1 MGLRIRVAAIC
12 RRNDA
17 LLLVEH
23 EKEGQRYFLLPGGG
37 MRRGERAEAAIARE
51 VLEETTVR
59 IEPKR
64 LVCVCESIAPERDR
78 HIVHFIFEALYIDGA
93 PGVSQDPRVRGSLFA
108 PIDSLETVQL
118 RPPIQR
124 WLLERLP
131 QGFPQ
136 HLEYLEAMWI

>member
-1 MGLRIRVAAIC
+1 
-12 RRNDA
+12 
-17 LLLVEH
+17 
-23 EKEGQRYFLLPGGG
+23 
-37 MRRGERAEAAIARE
+37 MRRGERAKAAIVRE

-59 IEPKR
+59 VEPKR

-78 HIVHFIFEALYIDGA
+78 HIVHFLFETLYLDGA
-93 PGVSQDPRVRGSLFA
+93 PGVSQDPRVRGSFFA
-108 PIDSLETVQL
+108 PIDSLETLRL

-131 QGFPQ
+131 KGFPE